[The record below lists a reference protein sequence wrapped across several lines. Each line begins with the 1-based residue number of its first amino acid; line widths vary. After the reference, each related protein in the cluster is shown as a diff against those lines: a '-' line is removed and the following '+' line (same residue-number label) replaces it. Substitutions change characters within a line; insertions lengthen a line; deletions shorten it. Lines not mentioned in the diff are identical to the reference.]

1 LPLVIEATLLIAFGL
16 RGPAFQG
23 YVVPR
28 TVALLCF
35 TMGLQNAMVT
45 KISGAVI
52 RTTHLTGM
60 VTDLGIKL
68 GRMADALMSP
78 QPVMAEVEMSSSSLI
93 GLFFLGGVA
102 GALGFKYVGFLFTIP
117 LAALL
122 LLLAAMPVMDDL
134 KKRSAS

>member
-1 LPLVIEATLLIAFGL
+1 
-16 RGPAFQG
+16 
-23 YVVPR
+23 
-28 TVALLCF
+28 
-35 TMGLQNAMVT
+35 
-45 KISGAVI
+45 
-52 RTTHLTGM
+52 M